1 MTNKN
6 LDQSSLRKPL
16 PLLCAPCI
24 RWSANGPWAACQAG
38 FEAVTKS
45 NKTWNFSF
53 HSYLL
58 QGRWHKTRDNSTLSV
73 WPCDVWSS
81 TQPRFFSLW
90 KRYAWVPV
98 DGSNQD
104 VAGTR
109 ERSREEL
116 IKAASLSP
124 PPSCWLAMT
133 QAQTDEYLIPSGVA
147 LDTTSANPKSSS
159 STIWNSMWK
168 YLLTSGAHHIIFFFV
183 KRRTR
188 RGNVRGIRKCP
199 ICLLMP
205 SAPIS
210 DFSKGD
216 SSILETQCCLLTM
229 ML

>member
-1 MTNKN
+1 MTVHIDLQKFRPF
-6 LDQSSLRKPL
+6 LFEKACATFVCSTHQVVHQRSLGGEPSWVWSSDYNR
-16 PLLCAPCI
+16 
-24 RWSANGPWAACQAG
+24 
-38 FEAVTKS
+38 F

-53 HSYLL
+53 RSFSL

-73 WPCDVWSS
+73 WPCDVWNS

-109 ERSREEL
+109 ERSRDEL
-116 IKAASLSP
+116 IKASSLSP
-124 PPSCWLAMT
+124 PPSCWLVMT

-168 YLLTSGAHHIIFFFV
+168 YLLMSGAHHIIF
-183 KRRTR
+183 
-188 RGNVRGIRKCP
+188 C
-199 ICLLMP
+199 
-205 SAPIS
+205 
-210 DFSKGD
+210 
-216 SSILETQCCLLTM
+216 
-229 ML
+229 

>member
-1 MTNKN
+1 MTVHSDLQKFRPI
-6 LDQSSLRKPL
+6 LFEKACATSVCSTHQVVRQRSLGGEPSWAWSSDYNR
-16 PLLCAPCI
+16 
-24 RWSANGPWAACQAG
+24 
-38 FEAVTKS
+38 S

-53 HSYLL
+53 RSFSL

-81 TQPRFFSLW
+81 MQPRFFSLW

-109 ERSREEL
+109 ERSRDEL

-124 PPSCWLAMT
+124 PLSCWLVMT

-159 STIWNSMWK
+159 STIWNSIWK
-168 YLLTSGAHHIIFFFV
+168 YLLMSGAHHIIFY
-183 KRRTR
+183 
-188 RGNVRGIRKCP
+188 
-199 ICLLMP
+199 LLKWH
-205 SAPIS
+205 A
-210 DFSKGD
+210 KG
-216 SSILETQCCLLTM
+216 
-229 ML
+229 